1 MRIGMNLLLWTAF
14 VTEEHLRLVSSLRE
28 LGFDGVELPL
38 GGGDTAHYERLAPGL
53 RATGAAVT
61 TCLGLEPENDPASPD
76 PAVRAAALER
86 LRGAI
91 DSTAALGG
99 DVLCGPLH
107 SAFKVFSGR
116 GPTEDQFRWSA
127 EVLHAAGE
135 HAATQGVTLALEPL
149 NRFECYLA
157 NTVAQGLRL
166 VELADHPSV
175 TLHYDTHHMHIEER
189 CAADAIGIAATA
201 LGHVHISENDRGV
214 PGRGQVAWGSTFEAL
229 RAADYDGWLTIEAF
243 GTADPEFAAAIH
255 IWRDFVDDPMTLARE
270 GLGFIQGQWGQ
281 A

>member
-1 MRIGMNLLLWTAF
+1 MQIGMNLLLWTAF
-14 VTEEHLRLVSSLRE
+14 VTEDHLPLIESLRE

-38 GGGDTAHYERLAPGL
+38 GGGDTAHYESLARGIA
-53 RATGAAVT
+53 ATGAAVT
-61 TCLGLEPENDPASPD
+61 TCLGLEPENNPASAD
-76 PAVRAAALER
+76 PAVRAAALQR

-99 DVLCGPLH
+99 GVLCGPLH
-107 SAFKVFSGR
+107 SAFKVFAGR
-116 GPTEDQFRWSA
+116 GPTEDEFRWSA
-127 EVLHAAGE
+127 EVLHGAAE
-135 HAATQGVTLALEPL
+135 HAATCGVTLALEPL

-166 VELADHPSV
+166 VELADHERV

-189 CAADAIGIAATA
+189 DAAEAIGRAARS

-214 PGRGQVAWGSTFEAL
+214 PGRGQVAWGPSFEAL
-229 RAADYDGWLTIEAF
+229 HAAGYDGWLTIEAF

-255 IWRDFVDDPMTLARE
+255 IWRDFVDDPHTLARE
-270 GLGFIQGQWGQ
+270 GLAFIREQWGSN
-281 A
+281 

>member
-14 VTEEHLRLVSSLRE
+14 VTEEHLPLVSSLRE

-38 GGGDTAHYERLAPGL
+38 GGGDTAHYEGLAPGL

-76 PAVRAAALER
+76 LAVRAAAWSACAVPSTRRRRWAASCAAPLAFGSSRAAVRPRTVSLER
-86 LRGAI
+86 
-91 DSTAALGG
+91 
-99 DVLCGPLH
+99 
-107 SAFKVFSGR
+107 R
-116 GPTEDQFRWSA
+116 GPALR
-127 EVLHAAGE
+127 AG
-135 HAATQGVTLALEPL
+135 AATQGVTLALEPL

-166 VELADHPSV
+166 VSSRTIERDPS
-175 TLHYDTHHMHIEER
+175 LRYAPHAHR
-189 CAADAIGIAATA
+189 GAAPPAIGRAATA
-201 LGHVHISENDRGV
+201 LGHVHIDQ
-214 PGRGQVAWGSTFEAL
+214 GRGQVAWGPTFEAL

>member
-14 VTEEHLRLVSSLRE
+14 VTEEHLPLVTALRE

-53 RATGAAVT
+53 SATGAAVT
-61 TCLGLEPENDPASPD
+61 TCLGLEPENNPASPD
-76 PAVRAAALER
+76 AAVRAAALKR

-91 DSTAALGG
+91 DSTAAMGG
-99 DVLCGPLH
+99 DILCGPLH
-107 SAFKVFSGR
+107 SAFKVFTGR
-116 GPTEDQFRWSA
+116 GPTEEEVRWSA

-135 HAATQGVTLALEPL
+135 HAEACGVTLALEPL

-157 NTVAQGLRL
+157 NTVAQGMRL
-166 VELADHPSV
+166 VELADHPRV
-175 TLHYDTHHMHIEER
+175 TLHYDTHHMHIEE
-189 CAADAIGIAATA
+189 ADAAGAVARAAA
-201 LGHVHISENDRGV
+201 GLGHVHISENDRGV
-214 PGRGQVAWGSTFEAL
+214 PGRGQVAWGPTFQAL
-229 RAADYDGWLTIEAF
+229 REARFDGWLTIEAF

-255 IWRDFVDDPMTLARE
+255 IWRDFVEDPMTLARE
-270 GLGFIQGQWGQ
+270 GLAFIQRSWGQ